1 MFFVYVCLSYSLNCL
16 IWPGV
21 GHGCLYTCVTCHS
34 NAFLRMNFTVLVC
47 PEGPSVMQS
56 PPTTTR
62 TWTSYCSSSGPLT
75 IHNDNNNITNSHSIV
90 FPHSGYSTHFYVSV
104 SGCGQVILCYAFSSF
119 FFCQWALK
127 TCFFNILKRKTR
139 LRNHDLT
146 IFHGKG
152 VAKHVILS

>member
-21 GHGCLYTCVTCHS
+21 GHGCLYICVTCHS
-34 NAFLRMNFTVLVC
+34 NDFLRSENEFQCIGLSRLSLRAFSYTNPLV
-47 PEGPSVMQS
+47 
-56 PPTTTR
+56 PPTTR

-119 FFCQWALK
+119 YFCQWALK
-127 TCFFNILKRKTR
+127 TCFLIYWNGKR
-139 LRNHDLT
+139 DSG
-146 IFHGKG
+146 IM
-152 VAKHVILS
+152 I